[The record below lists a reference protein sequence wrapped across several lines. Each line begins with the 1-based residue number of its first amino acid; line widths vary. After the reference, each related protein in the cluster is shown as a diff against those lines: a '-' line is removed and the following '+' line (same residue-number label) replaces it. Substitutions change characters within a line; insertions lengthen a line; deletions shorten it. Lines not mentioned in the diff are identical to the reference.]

1 MGEVF
6 PAPFTYDGRGQG
18 NGPFGGMTT
27 KDTGDRAR
35 VTALRS
41 GDPGLVAQFLKD
53 ISAIVWTGCR
63 LLTGEETEA
72 REAFIE
78 VMAMLRS
85 DDFARL
91 GAFTGRGSLDAF
103 VALTV
108 RDLLAERMLRLLSL
122 DREKGWRAFE
132 RFFESDIL
140 KLIRRHLPGPV
151 NEDLRR
157 DAYQVV
163 CLALIDGDYRR
174 LKAFGGSGS
183 FAGFVLRIV
192 DRLLIDFVRRI
203 APRRRLPAGVARQSA
218 LDREV
223 YRLVF
228 WEHIAQRADIL
239 AAHLR
244 ARLDS
249 VPEIA
254 EIAAALARVAVHAP
268 MGQEIARLVPVD
280 AEPDDLVA
288 GTEPSPEEQLFDAER
303 EEELAAALD
312 VLERAILTLPASE
325 RLYLTIALGGPEPP
339 PSREIARL
347 MQRPVGEIYKL
358 KQRVLNRLRDLL
370 AEESAVKNWR
380 ASV

>member
-1 MGEVF
+1 
-6 PAPFTYDGRGQG
+6 
-18 NGPFGGMTT
+18 MTT
-27 KDTGDRAR
+27 EDTGDRAR

-41 GDPGLVAQFLKD
+41 GDPALVAQFLKD
-53 ISAIVWTGCR
+53 ISAIVWTGCC
-63 LLTGEETEA
+63 LLTGEEAGA

-78 VMAMLRS
+78 VMALLRA
-85 DDFARL
+85 DNFARL
-91 GAFTGRGSLDAF
+91 SIFTGRGSLDTF

-108 RDLLAERMLRLLSL
+108 RDLLNERMLRLLSL

-132 RFFESDIL
+132 RFFESDIR
-140 KLIRRHLPGPV
+140 KLIGRHLPGPV
-151 NEDLRR
+151 NQDARR
-157 DAYQVV
+157 DAYQEICV
-163 CLALIDGDYRR
+163 ALIDADYRR
-174 LKAFGGSGS
+174 LKAYDGSGS
-183 FAGFVLRIV
+183 FAGFVLRVV

-203 APRRRLPAGVARQSA
+203 APRRRLPAGIARQGA

-228 WEHIAQRADIL
+228 WERIPQRADVL

-244 ARLDS
+244 ARIDS

-254 EIAAALARVAVHAP
+254 EIAAALARVAVHASV
-268 MGQEIARLVPVD
+268 GQEIVRLVPVE
-280 AEPDDLVA
+280 AASGDLAAV
-288 GTEPSPEEQLFDAER
+288 ESSPEEQLFDVER
-303 EEELAAALD
+303 EEQLAAALE
-312 VLERAILTLPASE
+312 VLERAILTLTAGE
-325 RLYLTIALGGPEPP
+325 RLYLTIALGGAAPP

-358 KQRVLNRLRDLL
+358 KQRVLKHLRDLL